1 MPGIIKVNPSVFE
14 DKRDALAVAYNEA
27 IRLMQED
34 MKFTPIFEVTPEQKA
49 FFKNTAY
56 ATDSQALKRTIISRI
71 ATHDTSVSP
80 TPEQE
85 SETVRLLA
93 LVMELIGPK
102 HPDFPTV
109 QKMAESVK
117 AGGARGEVRAAP
129 APETPVEEGGAPM
142 EQQGVPETVATQAAD
157 AAGDVR
163 AAAPDYTDAIGY
175 TLAMLKQTEGFDPVA
190 AQHRVDKPNPDGS
203 IPWTVGH
210 GITQLADGTKI
221 KAGDKM
227 DQRTSLTRAEE
238 IIVKNLI
245 PEAEKNVAGWDKLDP
260 RLQGAML
267 ETAYNVGPR
276 YFQDIPKGS
285 PKMLARFRKGEEPAT
300 ILAEENATW
309 RKANGVILD
318 GLVKRRALVKEKL
331 IDTAARDAAK
341 KKAPASA
348 GAKWDPTYY

>member
-1 MPGIIKVNPSVFE
+1 MPGIIKVNPSAFE
-14 DKRDALAVAYNEA
+14 DKRDALAIAFNEA
-27 IRLMQED
+27 LRLMQED
-34 MKFTPIFEVTPEQKA
+34 MKFTPVFEVTPEQKA

-129 APETPVEEGGAPM
+129 APEMPVEEGGAPM
-142 EQQGVPETVATQAAD
+142 EQQGVPEDVTTQAAD

-175 TLAMLKQTEGFDPVA
+175 TLALLPKHEGFKATAEV
-190 AQHRVDKPNPDGS
+190 RKVDKPRKDGS
-203 IPWTVGH
+203 RPWTVGY
-210 GITQLADGTKI
+210 GITELADGTRI
-221 KAGDKM
+221 KKGDTM
-227 DQRTSLTRAEE
+227 DKRTSLTRAEE

-245 PEAEKNVAGWDKLDP
+245 PEAEKNVAGWSKLDP
-260 RLQGAML
+260 RLQASML
-267 ETAYNVGPR
+267 DTAYNVGPR

-285 PKMLARFRKGEEPAT
+285 PKMLKRFRDGEDPAT
-300 ILAEENATW
+300 IIAEENATW
-309 RKANGVILD
+309 NKSNGKVLQ
-318 GLVKRRALVKEKL
+318 GLVDRRKSIKASL
-331 IDTAARDAAK
+331 IDWYVRERDKAK
-341 KKAPASA
+341 TPALRP
-348 GAKWDPTYY
+348 G

>member
-14 DKRDALAVAYNEA
+14 DKRDALAVAFNEA

-34 MKFTPIFEVTPEQKA
+34 MKFTPVFEVTPQQKA

-102 HPDFPTV
+102 HPDFPVV
-109 QKMAESVK
+109 QKMSESVQ
-117 AGGARGEVRAAP
+117 AGNARGEVRAAP
-129 APETPVEEGGAPM
+129 AADPDKNPDTVSGST
-142 EQQGVPETVATQAAD
+142 PETVATQAAD

-227 DQRTSLTRAEE
+227 DQRTSLTHAEA

-245 PEAEKNVAGWDKLDP
+245 PVAEKNVAGWDKLDS

-341 KKAPASA
+341 KKAPAEA